1 MRVLKW
7 MLDRLDGRGE
17 GVEHALGITPR
28 YHDLHWQGLAFTPAQ
43 YEQVASVDREA
54 WREELALHDE
64 LFDKLKARLPR
75 ALSETKAKFES
86 RLAD

>member
-1 MRVLKW
+1 MRWASRRVITTCT
-7 MLDRLDGRGE
+7 GR
-17 GVEHALGITPR
+17 AWPSR
-28 YHDLHWQGLAFTPAQ
+28 RAQ

-64 LFDKLKARLPR
+64 LFDKLKARLPQ